1 MTISN
6 NLRQI
11 TPILSLSHKQS
22 LAKTQEQLAKFKTD
36 LAELY
41 EASIKISGDNVDLR
55 TGAETYGYH
64 NEEQVKSDMI
74 YISDRWQASFRI
86 KWLIDFINL
95 PQEELERL
103 KETNES
109 TTSNN

>member
-1 MTISN
+1 MSN
-6 NLRQI
+6 FVKEVEA
-11 TPILSLSHKQS
+11 ILSVAAKQS
-22 LAKTQEQLAKFKTD
+22 LAETQEQLAKFKAD
-36 LAELY
+36 LTKLY
-41 EASIKISGDNVDLR
+41 EASVEVGGDNADLR

-64 NEEQVKSDMI
+64 TEDRVIVAMG

-103 KETNES
+103 TNHD
-109 TTSNN
+109 